1 MFNESQTKEL
11 VRISNL
17 TFIWLSQNRIQ
28 MLILVSYQFVCYNII
43 SYFHNGFSSIKLQ
56 TVFIFQKGILLNDQW
71 LVKWRHLERL
81 FLKQEFIVVANNKVV
96 WLSESLSLTID
107 PGQPLQSVKIPELK
121 AFILF
126 SFAEKIF
133 IASMDPNLEQ
143 QHKLEHILSRWHI
156 FWWRVN
162 KQLNL
167 TQFD

>member
-1 MFNESQTKEL
+1 MDHGRGLAVKLRPGEVQVRSGPGLVQVWFSLQPKFFWAWLWSRTTCYPSFKKEFCL
-11 VRISNL
+11 MTN
-17 TFIWLSQNRIQ
+17 
-28 MLILVSYQFVCYNII
+28 
-43 SYFHNGFSSIKLQ
+43 H
-56 TVFIFQKGILLNDQW
+56 QW

-96 WLSESLSLTID
+96 WLSEPLSLTID

-162 KQLNL
+162 KQFNL